1 MEEQWKPIAGFPN
14 YEVSSLGK
22 IRSLNF
28 NHTGKTKEMKINS
41 TNSGYLQVIMYD
53 VNKKDFGK
61 LVHRLVAE
69 TFIPNPEN
77 LRCVN
82 HKDENKHNN
91 CVDNLKWCTDKY
103 NHNYG
108 TKPTRLAIAMTDNPH
123 FIKPVYQLDK
133 QGNIIHEY
141 PSISRASQAT
151 GIKICNIA
159 QVCAGLKYRH
169 TAGGY
174 GWKFKNKQ

>member
-1 MEEQWKPIAGFPN
+1 MEEQWKSIIGFPN
-14 YEVSSLGK
+14 YEVSNLGR

-28 NHTGKTKEMKINS
+28 NHTGKIKIMKQNPH
-41 TNSGYLQVIMYD
+41 NSGYLQVVIYD
-53 VNKKDFGK
+53 SQKKDYVK

-69 TFIPNPEN
+69 AFIPNPNN

-91 CVDNLKWCTDKY
+91 IVSNLEWCTDQY

-108 TKPTRLAIAMTDNPH
+108 TKPYRLSIAMTDNPN
-123 FIKPVYQLDK
+123 FTKAVYQTDK
-133 QGNIIHEY
+133 QGKIIREFS
-141 PSISRASQAT
+141 SISRASKAT
-151 GIKICNIA
+151 GIKICNIG
-159 QVCAGLKYRH
+159 QVCRGLKYRH

-174 GWKFKNKQ
+174 GWRFKN